1 MDRAQRL
8 SGRQLLPHLPRLER
22 ILGSLREGLGG
33 QHHDVH
39 RYQRE
44 HNPQLLGHGGQQNHD
59 RVETRGPGDGMMNVR
74 DEQGFTLVEVLVAV
88 VMTVVVFGAAL
99 TALIGF
105 QHNTTNGILRNE
117 AQDHARNA
125 LDRIA
130 RGLRSVAAPT
140 TKFSGALE
148 EAVPYSVTFQ
158 TIDPEKTAGGS
169 NTTNAMRVRYC
180 LNDSTSTN
188 EVLWQQV
195 KRWTTAEAPAL
206 VSSSECPD
214 NTAGRWDSSYKLAS
228 NVTNRVD
235 GQNRAAFT
243 YSAGSTPQ
251 IVAVESKLY
260 IDLKPG
266 SQPGESELT
275 TATSLRNANRPP
287 IVSFTATKINGHV
300 LLNGS
305 ESRDPEG

>member
-1 MDRAQRL
+1 
-8 SGRQLLPHLPRLER
+8 
-22 ILGSLREGLGG
+22 
-33 QHHDVH
+33 
-39 RYQRE
+39 
-44 HNPQLLGHGGQQNHD
+44 
-59 RVETRGPGDGMMNVR
+59 MMNLRGEQGSTLV
-74 DEQGFTLVEVLVAV
+74 DEQGFTLVEVLVAI

-99 TALIGF
+99 TALVAF

-117 AQDHARNA
+117 AQDRARNA
-125 LDRIA
+125 LDRLA

-148 EAVPYSVTFQ
+148 EAASYSITFQ
-158 TIDPEKTAGGS
+158 TIDSEKTAGGS

-180 LNDSTSTN
+180 LNDSTPTN

-195 KRWTTAEAPAL
+195 KRWTTAEAPTL

-228 NVTNRVD
+228 AITNRIG
-235 GQNRAAFT
+235 GQNRVAFT

-305 ESRDPEG
+305 ESRDPEGLALTYKWTEGSTVLPSTSQQYETGALTTGSHTFTLEVTDPGGLSSSTSQTVVI

>member
-1 MDRAQRL
+1 MCRQR
-8 SGRQLLPHLPRLER
+8 RCC
-22 ILGSLREGLGG
+22 
-33 QHHDVH
+33 
-39 RYQRE
+39 
-44 HNPQLLGHGGQQNHD
+44 
-59 RVETRGPGDGMMNVR
+59 
-74 DEQGFTLVEVLVAV
+74 
-88 VMTVVVFGAAL
+88 
-99 TALIGF
+99 
-105 QHNTTNGILRNE
+105 
-117 AQDHARNA
+117 
-125 LDRIA
+125 RIA
-130 RGLRSVAAPT
+130 GVAAPT

-148 EAVPYSVTFQ
+148 EAVPYSITFQ
-158 TIDPEKTAGGS
+158 TIDSEKTAGGS

-228 NVTNRVD
+228 NVTNRVG

-287 IVSFTATKINGHV
+287 IVSFTATKINTHV

-305 ESRDPEG
+305 ESRDPEGLALTYKWKEGSTVLPSTSQQYETGALATGSHTFTLEVTDPGGLSSSTSQTVVI

>member
-1 MDRAQRL
+1 VTD
-8 SGRQLLPHLPRLER
+8 
-22 ILGSLREGLGG
+22 LRG
-33 QHHDVH
+33 
-39 RYQRE
+39 
-44 HNPQLLGHGGQQNHD
+44 
-59 RVETRGPGDGMMNVR
+59 
-74 DEQGFTLVEVLVAV
+74 EQGFTLVEVLVAV

-99 TALIGF
+99 TALIAF
-105 QHNTTNGILRNE
+105 QHNTTSGILRNE

-125 LDRIA
+125 LDRLA

-140 TKFSGALE
+140 AKFSGALE
-148 EAVPYSVTFQ
+148 EAVPYSITFQ
-158 TIDPEKTAGGS
+158 TIDSEKTAGGA
-169 NTTNAMRVRYC
+169 NATNAMRVRYC
-180 LNDSTSTN
+180 LNDSTPTN

-195 KRWTTAEAPAL
+195 QRWTTAEAPTL

-214 NTAGRWDSSYKLAS
+214 RTAGRWNGSTQLAS
-228 NVTNRVD
+228 NITNRIG

-266 SQPGESELT
+266 SRPGESELT

-287 IVSFTATKINGHV
+287 IVSFTATKINGRNRV

-305 ESRDPEG
+305 ESRDPEGLALTYKWKEGSTVLPTTAQQYETGELSTGSHTFTLEVTDPGGLASTSPPITVTI

>member
-1 MDRAQRL
+1 VTD
-8 SGRQLLPHLPRLER
+8 
-22 ILGSLREGLGG
+22 LRG
-33 QHHDVH
+33 
-39 RYQRE
+39 
-44 HNPQLLGHGGQQNHD
+44 
-59 RVETRGPGDGMMNVR
+59 
-74 DEQGFTLVEVLVAV
+74 EQGFTLVEVLVAV

-99 TALIGF
+99 TALIAF
-105 QHNTTNGILRNE
+105 QHNTTSGILRNE

-125 LDRIA
+125 LDRLA

-140 TKFSGALE
+140 AKFSGALE
-148 EAVPYSVTFQ
+148 EAVPYSITFQ
-158 TIDPEKTAGGS
+158 TIDSEKTAGGA
-169 NTTNAMRVRYC
+169 NATNAMRVRYC
-180 LNDSTSTN
+180 LNDSTPTN

-195 KRWTTAEAPAL
+195 QRWTTAEAPTL

-214 NTAGRWDSSYKLAS
+214 RTAGRWNGSTQLAS
-228 NVTNRVD
+228 NITNRIG

-266 SQPGESELT
+266 SRPGESELT

-287 IVSFTATKINGHV
+287 IVSFTATKINGRNRV

-305 ESRDPEG
+305 ESRDPEGLALTYKWKEGSTVLPTTAQQYETGELSTGSHTFTLEVTDPGGLTSISPPITVTI

>member
-1 MDRAQRL
+1 VTD
-8 SGRQLLPHLPRLER
+8 
-22 ILGSLREGLGG
+22 LRG
-33 QHHDVH
+33 
-39 RYQRE
+39 
-44 HNPQLLGHGGQQNHD
+44 
-59 RVETRGPGDGMMNVR
+59 
-74 DEQGFTLVEVLVAV
+74 EQGLTLVEVLVAV

-99 TALIGF
+99 TALIAF
-105 QHNTTNGILRNE
+105 QHNTTSGILRNE

-125 LDRIA
+125 LDRLA

-140 TKFSGALE
+140 AKFSGALE
-148 EAVPYSVTFQ
+148 EAVPYSITFQ
-158 TIDPEKTAGGS
+158 TIDSEKTAGGA
-169 NTTNAMRVRYC
+169 NATNAMRVRYC
-180 LNDSTSTN
+180 LNDSTPTN

-195 KRWTTAEAPAL
+195 QRWTTAEAPTL

-214 NTAGRWDSSYKLAS
+214 RTAGRWNGSTQLAS
-228 NVTNRVD
+228 NITNRIG

-266 SQPGESELT
+266 SRPGESELT

-287 IVSFTATKINGHV
+287 IVSFTATKINGRNRV

-305 ESRDPEG
+305 ESRDPEGLALTYKWKEGSTVLPTTAQQYETGELSTGSHTFTLEVTDPGGLTSTSPPITVTI

>member
-1 MDRAQRL
+1 
-8 SGRQLLPHLPRLER
+8 
-22 ILGSLREGLGG
+22 
-33 QHHDVH
+33 
-39 RYQRE
+39 
-44 HNPQLLGHGGQQNHD
+44 
-59 RVETRGPGDGMMNVR
+59 MMNVR

-99 TALIGF
+99 TALIAF

-125 LDRIA
+125 LDRLA

-148 EAVPYSVTFQ
+148 EAAPYSITFQ
-158 TIDPEKTAGGS
+158 TIDSEKTAGGS

-180 LNDSTSTN
+180 LNDSTPTN

-195 KRWTTAEAPAL
+195 ERWTTAEAPTL

-214 NTAGRWDSSYKLAS
+214 RTAGRWDASSRLAS
-228 NVTNRVD
+228 NITNRIG

-287 IVSFTATKINGHV
+287 IVSFTATKINGRNRV

-305 ESRDPEG
+305 ESRDPEGLALTYKWKEGSTVLPSTAQQYETGELSAGSHTFTLEVTDPGGLASSTSQTVSI

>member
-1 MDRAQRL
+1 MTD
-8 SGRQLLPHLPRLER
+8 
-22 ILGSLREGLGG
+22 LRG
-33 QHHDVH
+33 
-39 RYQRE
+39 
-44 HNPQLLGHGGQQNHD
+44 
-59 RVETRGPGDGMMNVR
+59 
-74 DEQGFTLVEVLVAV
+74 EQGLTLVEVLVAV

-99 TALIGF
+99 TALIAF
-105 QHNTTNGILRNE
+105 QHNTTSGILRNE

-125 LDRIA
+125 LDRLA

-140 TKFSGALE
+140 AKFSGALE
-148 EAVPYSVTFQ
+148 EAVPYSITFQ
-158 TIDPEKTAGGS
+158 TIDSEKTAGGA
-169 NTTNAMRVRYC
+169 NATNAMRVRYC
-180 LNDSTSTN
+180 LNDSTPTN

-195 KRWTTAEAPAL
+195 QRWTTAEAPTL

-214 NTAGRWDSSYKLAS
+214 RTAGRWNGSTQLAS
-228 NVTNRVD
+228 NITNRIG

-266 SQPGESELT
+266 SRPGESELT

-287 IVSFTATKINGHV
+287 IVSFTATKINGRNRV

-305 ESRDPEG
+305 ESRDPEGLALTYKWKEGSTVLPTTAQQYETGELSTGSHTFTLEVTDPGGLTSTSPPITVTI

>member
-1 MDRAQRL
+1 VTD
-8 SGRQLLPHLPRLER
+8 
-22 ILGSLREGLGG
+22 LRG
-33 QHHDVH
+33 
-39 RYQRE
+39 
-44 HNPQLLGHGGQQNHD
+44 
-59 RVETRGPGDGMMNVR
+59 
-74 DEQGFTLVEVLVAV
+74 EQGLTLVEVLVAV

-99 TALIGF
+99 TALIAF
-105 QHNTTNGILRNE
+105 QHNTTSGILRNE

-125 LDRIA
+125 LDRLA

-140 TKFSGALE
+140 AKFSGALE
-148 EAVPYSVTFQ
+148 EAVPYSITFQ
-158 TIDPEKTAGGS
+158 TIDSEKTAGGA
-169 NTTNAMRVRYC
+169 NATNAMRVRYC
-180 LNDSTSTN
+180 LNDSTPTN

-195 KRWTTAEAPAL
+195 QRWTTAEAPTL

-214 NTAGRWDSSYKLAS
+214 RTAGRWNGSTQLAS
-228 NVTNRVD
+228 NITNRIG

-266 SQPGESELT
+266 SRPGESELT

-287 IVSFTATKINGHV
+287 IVSFTATKINGRNRV

-305 ESRDPEG
+305 ESRDPEGLALTYKWKEGSTVLPTTAQQYETGELSTGSHTFTLEVTDPGGLTSISPPITVTI